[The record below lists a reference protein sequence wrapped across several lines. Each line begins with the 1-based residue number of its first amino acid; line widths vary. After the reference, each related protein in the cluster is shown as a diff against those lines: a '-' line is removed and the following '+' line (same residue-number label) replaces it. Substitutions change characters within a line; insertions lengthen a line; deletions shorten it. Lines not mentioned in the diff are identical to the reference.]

1 MTVSFDSV
9 LIAATFASQIFL
21 LAYYLPRRRRTYQEL
36 IFTRYPPAEYP
47 RLYPVSQDRM
57 ARTLVVLQ
65 GIQRLIGVAAV
76 LVLALGFVY
85 ADDTFEYGRWMMWTL
100 IAQLVPQILS
110 IPWVF
115 KMARAFRAMPP
126 PAVRSTELRPWRTVD
141 FVSPF
146 LIGLGMIGSVLAIGC
161 APIAWFQQPRPLNV
175 IVVCAGASLA
185 MLIRMLYVLLGPIT
199 FPRPDPYMTEG
210 DTFRARQR
218 RFNVLFLAA
227 AFMGFYGAF
236 MQLYA
241 AHLVRFDL
249 VYICIGV
256 SVLVQVIAL
265 GSTSVHLHDFD
276 RRDFSVYRSDGEAKV
291 AQ

>member
-1 MTVSFDSV
+1 MTVSFNSV
-9 LIAATFASQIFL
+9 LIAATFATQIFL
-21 LAYYLPRRRRTYQEL
+21 LAYYLPRRRRRYQEL

-57 ARTLVVLQ
+57 ARTLALLKT
-65 GIQRLIGVAAV
+65 IKLSIGVAAV
-76 LVLALGFVY
+76 FVLVLGFVH
-85 ADDTFEYGRWMMWTL
+85 ANSPFEYARWMMWTL
-100 IAQLVPQILS
+100 VAQLVPMILS

-115 KMARAFRAMPP
+115 KMARAFRTMPP
-126 PAVRSTELRPWRTVD
+126 PAVRSTELRPWRTGD

-146 LIGLGMIGSVLAIGC
+146 LIGLGLTGSVLAIGC

-241 AHLVRFDL
+241 VHLVRFDL

-256 SVLVQVIAL
+256 SVLVQLIAL

-276 RRDFSVYRSDGEAKV
+276 RRDFSVYRADDDLKV
-291 AQ
+291 AR

>member
-9 LIAATFASQIFL
+9 LIAATFATQIFL
-21 LAYYLPRRRRTYQEL
+21 LAFYLPRRRRLKLEWL
-36 IFTRYPPAEYP
+36 FTRYPQAEYP
-47 RLYPVSQDRM
+47 RLYPVSPGRM
-57 ARTLVVLQ
+57 AATLLLLQ
-65 GIQRLIGVAAV
+65 SIQRLVGVAAV

-85 ADDTFEYGRWMMWTL
+85 ANSTLEYGRWMIWTL
-100 IAQLVPQILS
+100 IAQLVPASLA
-110 IPWVF
+110 IPWEV

-126 PAVRSTELRPWRTVD
+126 PAVRSAELRPWRTVD

-146 LIGLGMIGSVLAIGC
+146 LIGLALTGSVLAIGC
-161 APIAWFQQPRPLNV
+161 APIAWSQQPRPLNV
-175 IVVCAGASLA
+175 IVPCAGASLA
-185 MLIRMLYVLLGPIT
+185 MLIWMVYVLLGPIT
-199 FPRPDPYMTEG
+199 FQRTDPYMAEG

-218 RFNVLFLAA
+218 RFKKLFLAA

-256 SVLVQVIAL
+256 SVLVQLIAL
-265 GSTSVHLHDFD
+265 WSVSTHLHDVE
-276 RRDFSVYRSDGEAKV
+276 RRDFSVYRSGGDVKV
-291 AQ
+291 AR

>member
-1 MTVSFDSV
+1 MDADR
-9 LIAATFASQIFL
+9 AAG
-21 LAYYLPRRRRTYQEL
+21 
-36 IFTRYPPAEYP
+36 PA
-47 RLYPVSQDRM
+47 RS
-57 ARTLVVLQ
+57 
-65 GIQRLIGVAAV
+65 
-76 LVLALGFVY
+76 LG
-85 ADDTFEYGRWMMWTL
+85 
-100 IAQLVPQILS
+100 
-110 IPWVF
+110 IPWAL
-115 KMARAFRAMPP
+115 KIARAFRALPP

-146 LIGLGMIGSVLAIGC
+146 IIGLGLVASVLAIGC
-161 APIAWFQQPRPLNV
+161 APIAWSQQPRPLQV

-185 MLIRMLYVLLGPIT
+185 VLIRMLYVLLGPVT
-199 FPRPDPYMTEG
+199 FPRADPYMTEG

-218 RFNVLFLAA
+218 RFNMLFLAA

-265 GSTSVHLHDFD
+265 GSVSVHLHDFD
-276 RRDFSVYRSDGEAKV
+276 RRDFSVYRADDDLKV
-291 AQ
+291 AR